1 MMLFTF
7 SWTLA
12 SSHACKQ
19 SYKPQILST
28 KFSKLAA
35 PLAYSPC
42 MPNLPKPLARVHGVV
57 NGSDARS
64 DERLCCTHRLIK
76 KGAKNFHWNHL
87 QRFPQVTRY
96 FLDGFIYVQRLLQHF
111 SWSWTVYYYCFSTT
125 VFELIQDHWLLLNS
139 RFVVHAVFYEFTANV
154 INHGSLTSQKAR
166 VNFLNL
172 WWYASVRLDQRE
184 QNYNLALLT
193 RCLRD
198 SCGCVTLP

>member
-1 MMLFTF
+1 
-7 SWTLA
+7 
-12 SSHACKQ
+12 
-19 SYKPQILST
+19 
-28 KFSKLAA
+28 
-35 PLAYSPC
+35 

-139 RFVVHAVFYEFTANV
+139 RFVVHALFYEFTANV

-184 QNYNLALLT
+184 QIIT
-193 RCLRD
+193 LR
-198 SCGCVTLP
+198 SWPVACVTHADVLHYPSAWF